1 MKARQ
6 RCALVEAEL
15 GRTAAE
21 LTLTKEQLNWKA
33 AFLEAQANS
42 SSDGII
48 VVDPQGKKILQNERA
63 AHLFKIPPH
72 IAGQKD
78 DAEQVRWVMAMTKN
92 PEQFMEKVAYLYS
105 HPEEISRDEIE
116 LKNGRVFDR
125 YSSPAV
131 GEDGKCHGRIWTFR
145 DITKRKKAEALLLV
159 QSAALEATANTKV
172 ITNTNGEIQWVN
184 PAFTTMTGYSIAEV
198 IGKKPNILKSGK
210 HDEAFYRT
218 LWKRI
223 STGKRNNPARDSPAP
238 LFAESRV
245 HVK

>member
-1 MKARQ
+1 MLVIAHITHLPPRLMKPHEPDGPDEEFRMKT
-6 RCALVEAEL
+6 AL
-15 GRTAAE
+15 
-21 LTLTKEQLNWKA
+21 
-33 AFLEAQANS
+33 FEAQVNS
-42 SSDGII
+42 SLDGIL
-48 VVDPQGKKILQNERA
+48 VVDSRDKKILQNKRLAE
-63 AHLFKIPPH
+63 LFGIPQH
-72 IAGQKD
+72 IID
-78 DAEQVRWVMAMTKN
+78 DDDDIKQRQWVVGIVKN
-92 PEQFMEKVAYLYS
+92 PDRFIEKIVYLYS
-105 HPEEISRDEIE
+105 HPDEISRDEIE